1 MPNFGANMTLTTRA
15 TLVAAGFALV
25 VVPLWSQKPSP
36 QKASFE
42 VASVKFNRIGGP
54 ANRIERQ
61 PGGPFVATNIT
72 LRILMRGVYRVF
84 DAQIVGGPNWI
95 TTDGFDID
103 AKVGGEQGRLTLEQ
117 LQPFVESLLED
128 RFQLKMHREM
138 RKLRAYELV
147 VAKGGLKMKRS
158 VPGTKPTRGGTGR
171 AGGTLTA
178 TAQPIDFM
186 IPFFAA
192 ELGAPLFDKTG
203 LNGLFDYSLEW
214 EPEANQAPAFR
225 ADGPIPTGPPRAS
238 DDPRRPSIFTAF
250 QDQLGLRLQSARRP
264 VEVLVIDRIK
274 KPSEN

>member
-1 MPNFGANMTLTTRA
+1 
-15 TLVAAGFALV
+15 
-25 VVPLWSQKPSP
+25 
-36 QKASFE
+36 
-42 VASVKFNRIGGP
+42 
-54 ANRIERQ
+54 
-61 PGGPFVATNIT
+61 
-72 LRILMRGVYRVF
+72 
-84 DAQIVGGPNWI
+84 
-95 TTDGFDID
+95 
-103 AKVGGEQGRLTLEQ
+103 
-117 LQPFVESLLED
+117 
-128 RFQLKMHREM
+128 
-138 RKLRAYELV
+138 
-147 VAKGGLKMKRS
+147 
-158 VPGTKPTRGGTGR
+158 
-171 AGGTLTA
+171 
-178 TAQPIDFM
+178 M